1 MHNVKCCGLIGIFS
15 KILLIIGGLNW
26 GLVGIGMFMNTN
38 LNLVN
43 IFLGSSWPVV
53 ESIVYILV
61 GLAAVLK
68 IFSCGCV
75 KCKTS
80 TEACGSCCGTS
91 GVSEGEPKM

>member
-1 MHNVKCCGLIGIFS
+1 MNNTKCCGLVGMLS
-15 KILLIIGGLNW
+15 KILLIVGGLNW
-26 GLVGIGMFMNTN
+26 GLVGVGMFLNTN

-43 IFLGSSWPVV
+43 MLFGSWPLV

-61 GLAAVLK
+61 GLAAVVK
-68 IFSCGCV
+68 IFSCGCA